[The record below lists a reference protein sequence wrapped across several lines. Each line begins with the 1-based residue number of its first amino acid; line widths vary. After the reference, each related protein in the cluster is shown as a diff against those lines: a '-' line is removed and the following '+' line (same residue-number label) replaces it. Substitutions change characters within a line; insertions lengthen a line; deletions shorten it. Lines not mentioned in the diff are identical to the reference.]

1 MYVTETD
8 SYKKLKYVLR
18 KPADFKPNGKYPI
31 IIFLHGAGGR
41 GDDIDKIATNPFFVE
56 SERFDNNAVVF
67 APQCYADSW
76 FDIFEQLQEF
86 IEYAINSEFCDRARV
101 YMVGASMGGYAT
113 WQMAMSHP
121 EWFAAIVPVCGGGM
135 YWNAGRLKNVAVWA
149 FHGDEDPV
157 VYCEE
162 SRKMVDAVNK
172 CGGDARLTVCCGVG
186 HNSWINAYTCG
197 EMYDWLLSKRVYGA
211 APEADGFDNSK
222 QYG

>member
-18 KPADFKPNGKYPI
+18 KPADFKPDGKYPI

-101 YMVGASMGGYAT
+101 YMIGASMGGYAT

-135 YWNAGRLKNVAVWA
+135 YWNGGRLKNVAVWA

-172 CGGDARLTVCCGVG
+172 
-186 HNSWINAYTCG
+186 
-197 EMYDWLLSKRVYGA
+197 
-211 APEADGFDNSK
+211 
-222 QYG
+222 